1 MGHCQLCSDDS
12 GAVFYYNEFT
22 NESQW
27 EMPVETTAI
36 AINKTEEERNEE
48 AISNVVESELME
60 GYGLSENINEPNY
73 PTTEVST
80 EL

>member
-1 MGHCQLCSDDS
+1 
-12 GAVFYYNEFT
+12 
-22 NESQW
+22 
-27 EMPVETTAI
+27 MPVETTAI

>member
-27 EMPVETTAI
+27 EMPVETMTVDSHT
-36 AINKTEEERNEE
+36 INKTEEEG
-48 AISNVVESELME
+48 SGLTE

-73 PTTEVST
+73 PTTEVNT